1 MYEACDKYKNF
12 LKVLNLEIPKIK
24 ENDLNI
30 LTDSINQARL
40 ANNPITLN
48 RYDIRYLYKKIML
61 KELI

>member
-1 MYEACDKYKNF
+1 MELYG
-12 LKVLNLEIPKIK
+12 LLNLYLGYRK